1 MKSLIRTK
9 SLAVAALAFGA
20 FAVASS
26 AHAHTDVFFSVGVPA
41 PVYVEPA
48 PVYVQPQPVYVQPQ
62 PVYVQPRPVYGAP
75 AEVYVRRGP
84 PAYDYGYMDERAR
97 RHAEWRHRQWLRH
110 HGGYGGYDD
119 YRSHRDWD

>member
-9 SLAVAALAFGA
+9 SLAAAALAFGA
-20 FAVASS
+20 FAIASA
-26 AHAHTDVFFSVGVPA
+26 AHARTDVFFNVGVPA

-48 PVYVQPQPVYVQPQ
+48 PVYMQPQPVYVQPQ
-62 PVYVQPRPVYGAP
+62 PVYSPRPVYVAP
-75 AEVYVRRGP
+75 TEVYVRRGP
-84 PAYDYGYMDERAR
+84 PAYEYRYMDERAR

-110 HGGYGGYDD
+110 HGGYDG